1 MPLSIAEARGE
12 SGVASVPEHGEESGV
27 PLTHV
32 RFKGGPR
39 GAGSFGMQSNTR
51 TEILGPNDML
61 PSGRRFADATGCVW
75 SVYERTRQQLIG
87 GPVTVLV
94 FDSMMAFRCV
104 RTYPISWQDRSAAEL
119 EHLSW
124 QK

>member
-1 MPLSIAEARGE
+1 
-12 SGVASVPEHGEESGV
+12 
-27 PLTHV
+27 
-32 RFKGGPR
+32 
-39 GAGSFGMQSNTR
+39 MQSNTR